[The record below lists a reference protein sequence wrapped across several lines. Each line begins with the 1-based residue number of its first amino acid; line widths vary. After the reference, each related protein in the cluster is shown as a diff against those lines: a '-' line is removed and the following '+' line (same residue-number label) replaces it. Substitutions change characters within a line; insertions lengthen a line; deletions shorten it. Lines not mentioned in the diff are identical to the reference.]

1 MDLWNYQSLR
11 SLLDRHGFRFSKSKG
26 QNFLLD
32 RRILEQ
38 IAAASE
44 ADRGCGVLEIGP
56 GAGSLTIELA
66 ARAGKVAAV
75 ELDRDLLPVLA
86 ESVGTLSNVEIIPGD
101 ALKLD
106 LASLAWEKFG
116 APPAEEQSGNFTPH
130 VQEPSGALTPIVCAN
145 LPYNITT
152 PILEKLIETPC
163 YRTITVLL
171 QKEVARRLS
180 APPGSGEAGAFSL
193 WLQYHMETRTLFDV
207 PRTCFHPV
215 PNVDS
220 ALLRCV
226 RRKHPPV
233 EAADE
238 AFFFR
243 LIRGAFLL
251 RRKTLVN
258 SLSAAFP
265 EFSREFIREA
275 VRACALPE
283 NVRGE
288 RLTFPEFAAL
298 ARVLG
303 ERNNREGTNL
313 TKKSQILTE

>member
-1 MDLWNYQSLR
+1 MDLCEWKSLQG
-11 SLLDRHGFRFSKSKG
+11 LLARHGFHFSKSRG

-32 RRILEQ
+32 RPILER

-44 ADRGCGVLEIGP
+44 ADRACGVLEIGP
-56 GAGSLTIELA
+56 GAGSLTEELA
-66 ARAGKVAAV
+66 ARAGKVVAV
-75 ELDRDLLPVLA
+75 ELDRALLPVLA
-86 ESVGTLSNVEIIPGD
+86 ETVGQLPNVEIVPGD
-101 ALKLD
+101 VLKLD
-106 LASLAWEKFG
+106 LSAL
-116 APPAEEQSGNFTPH
+116 AEERYNG
-130 VQEPSGALTPIVCAN
+130 LTPIVCAN

-152 PILEKLIETPC
+152 PVLEKLVETPC
-163 YRTITVLL
+163 YVSITVLL